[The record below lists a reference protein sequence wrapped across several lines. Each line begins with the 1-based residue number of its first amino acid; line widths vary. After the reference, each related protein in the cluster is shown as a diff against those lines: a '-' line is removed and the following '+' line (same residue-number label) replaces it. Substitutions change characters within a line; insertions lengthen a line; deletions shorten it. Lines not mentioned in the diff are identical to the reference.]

1 MDFHEH
7 DPISMS
13 ALTAPSTQ
21 LDSPLVDASISIVVL
36 THNRCNLVRQCVE
49 NVLRRTSAQTS
60 EIVIWNNASTD
71 DTAAYLATIRDSRI
85 RVVNSD
91 RNVGVNAY
99 ARAFAKT
106 RGQYLIELDD
116 DVIDAP
122 QAWDARLLYAIQ
134 RLPDFGY
141 IAANL
146 AADEHDVQARLMY
159 GLNAHLYRSERHGEI
174 DLKVNGPIGGWCAIT
189 SRRTYESVGGLGERR
204 RVFWLEDE
212 AYVERVGRLGLRAG
226 YLDDL
231 KVRHAGGPH
240 YGATSEAKL
249 RFLRSYAR
257 RRARRNAF
265 KRMLLSMP
273 IIRTLNDRNSWFE
286 PPRQGIDYIGLYS
299 TWSQDRISSRN
310 SASGSRQ

>member
-1 MDFHEH
+1 MDLHEQ

-21 LDSPLVDASISIVVL
+21 LDSRLVDASISIVVL
-36 THNRCNLVRQCVE
+36 THNRCNLLRQCVE

-71 DTAAYLATIRDSRI
+71 DTGAYLATIRDSRI
-85 RVVNSD
+85 RVVDSD
-91 RNVGVNAY
+91 RNIGVNAY
-99 ARAFAKT
+99 ARAFVET

-116 DVIDAP
+116 DVVDAP
-122 QAWDARLLYAIQ
+122 HGWDARLLHALQ
-134 RLPDFGY
+134 QLPDFGY
-141 IAANL
+141 LAANL

-159 GLNAHLYRSERHGEI
+159 GLNAHLYRWERHGQI
-174 DLKVNGPIGGWCAIT
+174 DLKVDGPIGGWCAIT
-189 SRRTYESVGGLGERR
+189 SRMTYESVGGLGERR
-204 RVFWLEDE
+204 RLFWLEDE
-212 AYVERVGRLGLRAG
+212 AYVKRVGRLGLRAG

-257 RRARRNAF
+257 RRARRNAC
-265 KRMLLSMP
+265 KRVLLSMP
-273 IIRTLNDRNSWFE
+273 IIRTLNDRNSWFD
-286 PPRQGIDYIGLYS
+286 PPGQGADYIGLYS
-299 TWSQDRISSRN
+299 TPSQDRISSA
-310 SASGSRQ
+310 SSGSGWRQ